1 MKKIISL
8 AVTLLTG
15 FASIGGGIADN
26 IAYSGNNT
34 TVQEQAYSD
43 DTAYVQTAVNN
54 TTKVQPMN
62 TVYTVSMPYCNV
74 PECTIKEEHTH
85 GACGVSGCMEVGEH
99 THSYCNVSGCTVEGE
114 HTHGACGVSGCM
126 EVGEHTH
133 SYCNVSGCTVEGE
146 HTHGACGVS
155 ECMEVGEHTH
165 SNDTGTHH
173 SENKERHSGKKG
185 HH

>member
-62 TVYTVSMPYCNV
+62 TVYTVSMQYCNV

-99 THSYCNVSGCTVEGE
+99 THS
-114 HTHGACGVSGCM
+114 
-126 EVGEHTH
+126 
-133 SYCNVSGCTVEGE
+133 
-146 HTHGACGVS
+146 
-155 ECMEVGEHTH
+155 
-165 SNDTGTHH
+165 NDTGTLS
-173 SENKERHSGKKG
+173 SENIEHKKG
-185 HH
+185 KNGQTY

>member
-54 TTKVQPMN
+54 TKVQPMN

-99 THSYCNVSGCTVEGE
+99 THS
-114 HTHGACGVSGCM
+114 
-126 EVGEHTH
+126 
-133 SYCNVSGCTVEGE
+133 
-146 HTHGACGVS
+146 
-155 ECMEVGEHTH
+155 
-165 SNDTGTHH
+165 NDTGTHH